1 MNTCPPGFLCID
13 YSHIIIFTLIVILI
27 GFYFTTNARNNNII
41 IETEELNN
49 KIDNVE
55 TIVKDIK
62 KNKIRQEQ
70 IDEQKQIDEQQQI
83 DEQHNTVYT
92 VPAHHPRNNQNIL
105 QEPRKVH
112 EGVPINISTRGE
124 TPEVQQLGMLTKT
137 SHSDSTSG
145 VPGTDVESHILPLYG
160 RKTYNRSSKWVYYTA
175 TDKFNQVRIP
185 ISNNGRNCDSEYGC
199 DELMDGSTITI
210 PELNGSF
217 TVKLYEN
224 KKFYYIPY

>member
-62 KNKIRQEQ
+62 KNKVRQEQ
-70 IDEQKQIDEQQQI
+70 IEEQEQINQQQNNNI
-83 DEQHNTVYT
+83 YN
-92 VPAHHPRNNQNIL
+92 VPTHHPHNNQNIL
-105 QEPRKVH
+105 QEPRKIH
-112 EGVPINISTRGE
+112 QGVPVNISTRGE

-137 SHSDSTSG
+137 SHSNSTSG
-145 VPGTDVESHILPLYG
+145 VPGTDVESHVLP
-160 RKTYNRSSKWVYYTA
+160 
-175 TDKFNQVRIP
+175 
-185 ISNNGRNCDSEYGC
+185 
-199 DELMDGSTITI
+199 
-210 PELNGSF
+210 
-217 TVKLYEN
+217 
-224 KKFYYIPY
+224 

>member
-13 YSHIIIFTLIVILI
+13 YSHIIIFTLVIVLI

-62 KNKIRQEQ
+62 KNKTQQEQ
-70 IDEQKQIDEQQQI
+70 INEHDHIDTNYKQESI
-83 DEQHNTVYT
+83 YT
-92 VPAHHPRNNQNIL
+92 VPSHHPHNNQDVL

-112 EGVPINISTRGE
+112 SGVPINISTRGE
-124 TPEVQQLGMLTKT
+124 TPQVQQLGMLTKT

-145 VPGTDVESHILPLYG
+145 IPGTDVESHILPLYG
-160 RKTYNRSSKWVYYTA
+160 RKTYNRSNKWVYYTA